1 MRTHDHI
8 PEFVV
13 AYLQGEAT
21 GEQTLATSEW
31 LKVAENLEVYRQL
44 EKLNSL
50 TADLQAMGKFDV
62 RQAKQKVLKKYR
74 NQKWLVIANW
84 TQRIAAVLFVP
95 VLLAGIWYYL
105 QQDELRKNLTSLLV
119 NQEIVTQPG
128 TKTHLFLPDST
139 EVWLNASSTLR
150 FPSVFAGEE
159 RRIKLDGE
167 AYFKVFK
174 NKNKPFIVETSHLEV
189 EALGTAFNLSA
200 YSGDSKISTTLE
212 EGKVKIA
219 DGANAK
225 KVMYLDPGGQ
235 LNYFPE
241 NKDYETLHVKVEDVI
256 AWKDGILIFDQTPFY
271 EVVTKLGRWFNAEM
285 HITDQSIVN
294 YRFTGTFTSESL
306 EQVMELLTLTTPI
319 GYSNTR
325 KEKNPDS
332 NSYSK
337 QIIKIWKK

>member
-21 GEQTLATSEW
+21 AEQTLAASEW

-84 TQRIAAVLFVP
+84 TQRIAAVLFIP

-105 QQDELRKNLTSLLV
+105 QQNELRKNLTSLLV

-139 EVWLNASSTLR
+139 EVWLNASSSLR
-150 FPSVFAGEE
+150 FPSVFAGDE

-174 NKNKPFIVETSHLEV
+174 NKSKPFIVETSHLEV

-219 DGANAK
+219 GGANAK
-225 KVMYLDPGGQ
+225 KVAYLDPGGQ

-241 NKDYETLHVKVEDVI
+241 NKDYETLQVKVEDVI
-256 AWKDGILIFDQTPFY
+256 AWKDGILIFNQTPFY
-271 EVVTKLGRWFNAEM
+271 EVVAKLGRWFNAEM
-285 HITDQSIVN
+285 HITDPSIAN

-325 KEKNPDS
+325 KEKMPD
-332 NSYSK
+332 NASYPK
-337 QIIKIWKK
+337 QIIRIWKK

>member
-8 PEFVV
+8 PEFVL

-21 GEQTLATSEW
+21 EEQTMAVLEW
-31 LKVAENLEVYRQL
+31 LKDADNLNVFRQL
-44 EKLNSL
+44 KTLNGLIADFRKL
-50 TADLQAMGKFDV
+50 GEFDI

-74 NQKWLVIANW
+74 TRKWLKISNW
-84 TQRIAAVLFVP
+84 TQRVAAVLFIP
-95 VLLAGIWYYL
+95 VLLAGIWYYIE
-105 QQDELRKNLTSLLV
+105 QNELRRNLTSLLV
-119 NQEIVTQPG
+119 SQEIVTQPG

-150 FPSVFAGEE
+150 FPSVFTGAE

-174 NKNKPFIVETSHLEV
+174 NKRRPFIVETNLLEV
-189 EALGTAFNLSA
+189 EALGTSFNLSA
-200 YSGDSKISTTLE
+200 YSGDSKMSTTLE

-219 DGANAK
+219 GDGQKAI
-225 KVMYLDPGGQ
+225 YLDPGGQ

-241 NKDYETLHVKVEDVI
+241 NNSCEKLQVKVEDVI
-256 AWKDGILIFDQTPFY
+256 AWKDGILIFNQTPFY
-271 EVVTKLGRWFNAEM
+271 EVAARLERWFNAEM
-285 HITDQSIVN
+285 HIADPSIAN

-319 GYSNTR
+319 GYSDTR
-325 KEKNPDS
+325 REKSPDGGG
-332 NSYSK
+332 YPK
-337 QIIKIWKK
+337 QIITIWKK

>member
-1 MRTHDHI
+1 MRTHDCI

-13 AYLQGEAT
+13 AYLQEEAT
-21 GEQTLATSEW
+21 EEQILAATEW
-31 LKVAENLEVYRQL
+31 LKDVDNLNVYRQL
-44 EKLNSL
+44 KKLNSL
-50 TADLQAMGKFDV
+50 TADLQKMGEFDV

-74 NQKWLVIANW
+74 NRKWQTIANW
-84 TQRIAAVLFVP
+84 TQRIAAVLFIP
-95 VLLAGIWYYL
+95 VLLAGAWYYL
-105 QQDELRKNLTSLLV
+105 EQDKLRENLSSLLV
-119 NQEIVTQPG
+119 SQEIVTQPG

-150 FPSVFAGEE
+150 FPSVFTGAE

-174 NKNKPFIVETSHLEV
+174 NKRRPFIVETKNLEV
-189 EALGTAFNLSA
+189 EALGTSFNLSA

-219 DGANAK
+219 GDGK
-225 KVMYLDPGGQ
+225 KIVYLDPGGQ

-241 NKDYETLHVKVEDVI
+241 NKNYETLQVKVEDVV
-256 AWKDGILIFDQTPFY
+256 AWKDGILIFNQTPFY
-271 EVVTKLGRWFNAEM
+271 EVAARLERWFNAEM
-285 HITDQSIVN
+285 HITDPAIAN

-325 KEKNPDS
+325 KEKIPD
-332 NSYSK
+332 NTGYPK
-337 QIIKIWKK
+337 QIITIWKK

>member
-21 GEQTLATSEW
+21 AEQTLAASEW

-84 TQRIAAVLFVP
+84 TQRIAAVLFIP

-139 EVWLNASSTLR
+139 EVWLNASSSLR
-150 FPSVFAGEE
+150 FPSVFAGKE
-159 RRIKLDGE
+159 RRIILDGE

-174 NKNKPFIVETSHLEV
+174 NKSKPFIVETSYLEV

-219 DGANAK
+219 GGANAK
-225 KVMYLDPGGQ
+225 KIAYLDPGGQ

-241 NKDYETLHVKVEDVI
+241 NKDYETLQVNVEDVI
-256 AWKDGILIFDQTPFY
+256 AWKDGILIFNQTPFY
-271 EVVTKLGRWFNAEM
+271 EVVAKLGRWFNAEM
-285 HITDQSIVN
+285 HITDPSIAN
-294 YRFTGTFTSESL
+294 YRFTGRFTSESL

-319 GYSNTR
+319 DYSNTR
-325 KEKNPDS
+325 KEKMPD
-332 NSYSK
+332 NASYSK
-337 QIIKIWKK
+337 QIIRIWKK